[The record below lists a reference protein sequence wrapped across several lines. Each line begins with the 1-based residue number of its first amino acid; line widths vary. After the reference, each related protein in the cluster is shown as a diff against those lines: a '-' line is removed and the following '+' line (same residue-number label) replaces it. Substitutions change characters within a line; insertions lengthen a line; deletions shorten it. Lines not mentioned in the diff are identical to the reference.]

1 MTRKNTRLHISL
13 PVKLF
18 ILEVYKFDN
27 IITTGSA
34 RSFVCPKVHWTL
46 KAHLI
51 DALGGGWC
59 YHSFNIYFLDPHVF
73 VRISSEDNANTKT
86 GKGVKWNP
94 NYNNNEINETLKI
107 LNPKVV
113 QYFSFDNQIEEM
125 KTNYPGWNH
134 TVFREN
140 DQRRFFHISHISNN
154 KNKRYSMFFH
164 RCMAYKLALR
174 YEQQH
179 GIRFDWVVL
188 VRLDAAWLEPVLPIE
203 VGKVLLLLKLLLL

>member
-1 MTRKNTRLHISL
+1 MLL
-13 PVKLF
+13 
-18 ILEVYKFDN
+18 
-27 IITTGSA
+27 
-34 RSFVCPKVHWTL
+34 
-46 KAHLI
+46 
-51 DALGGGWC
+51 
-59 YHSFNIYFLDPHVF
+59 LDPHVF

-107 LNPKVV
+107 LDPKVI

-125 KTNYPGWNH
+125 KMNYPGWNH

-140 DQRRFFHISHISNN
+140 DQRRYSIIFHYLHNN
-154 KNKRYSMFFH
+154 NNNNNRYSMFFH

-179 GIRFDWVVL
+179 QIRFDWVVL

-203 VGKVLLLLKLLLL
+203 VWIVIIILPSR